1 MRGEKNATLP
11 PPRGH
16 GCERHHDDGIDLNLN
31 ERMTM
36 AMANSFVF
44 VWQEKMLTPLHLHT
58 TWNNGSAIIR
68 PLCHVECR

>member
-31 ERMTM
+31 E
-36 AMANSFVF
+36 NDDGDGDGESLLF
-44 VWQEKMLTPLHLHT
+44 
-58 TWNNGSAIIR
+58 
-68 PLCHVECR
+68 LCGRRRR